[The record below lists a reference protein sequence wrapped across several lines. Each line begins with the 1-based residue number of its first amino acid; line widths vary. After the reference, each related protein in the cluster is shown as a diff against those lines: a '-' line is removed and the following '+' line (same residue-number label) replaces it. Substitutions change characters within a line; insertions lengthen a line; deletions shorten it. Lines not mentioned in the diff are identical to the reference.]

1 MGSDVQR
8 EFSGYFGA
16 SRYLPIKRNYDIL
29 MQKVSKFSTVSL
41 HIIVNKNIV
50 Y

>member
-16 SRYLPIKRNYDIL
+16 SRYLPIKRNSDIL
-29 MQKVSKFSTVSL
+29 ILKFS
-41 HIIVNKNIV
+41 
-50 Y
+50 